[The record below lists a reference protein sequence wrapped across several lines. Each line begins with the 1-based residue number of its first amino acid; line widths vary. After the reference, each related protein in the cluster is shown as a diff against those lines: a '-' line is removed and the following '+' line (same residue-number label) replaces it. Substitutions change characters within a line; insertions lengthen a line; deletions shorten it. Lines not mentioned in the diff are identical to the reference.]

1 MPVSA
6 QAQRALAFEAKQI
19 RNDLCAHNRRAR
31 QWDEG
36 GIAAQIAKV
45 AHLHHADVALA
56 VIRAADDP
64 ELDTPGAIAN
74 TRASCWRERGDDRP
88 TTTDAQICPSHGVQ
102 HHGPICPSCKA
113 DQLGHDASPAA
124 QRQHQPKPPLRELI
138 AAAENPQETQ

>member
-1 MPVSA
+1 MPVSD

-19 RNDLCAHNRRAR
+19 RNDTCAHHVRAR
-31 QWDEG
+31 QWDEA
-36 GIAAQIAKV
+36 GIAAAIRKV

-64 ELDTPGAIAN
+64 DLDTPGAIAN

-88 TTTDAQICPSHGVQ
+88 ATTDARICASHGVQ

-113 DQLGHDASPAA
+113 DQLGHNASPAV
-124 QRQHQPKPPLRELI
+124 QHQHQPKPPLRELI
-138 AAAENPQETQ
+138 NAAENTQETR